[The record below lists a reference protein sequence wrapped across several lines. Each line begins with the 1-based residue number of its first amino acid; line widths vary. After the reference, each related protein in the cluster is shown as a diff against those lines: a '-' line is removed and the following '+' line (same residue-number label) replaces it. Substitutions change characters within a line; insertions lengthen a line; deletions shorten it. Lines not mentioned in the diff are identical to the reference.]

1 MFFFEG
7 GAGEIVRKKLLKTN
21 DLHNVLRLSTGIFY
35 KPGVKV
41 NVIFFNKKLASPE
54 MQTKET

>member
-35 KPGVKV
+35 KPGVKA
-41 NVIFFNKKLASPE
+41 NVILFNKKLASPE